1 MASLPSERDER
12 NQLPAESGTIRAENA
27 PVAER
32 GTPCG
37 RGTTPA
43 DKSLAVTAATC
54 GSEAENPRP
63 AAAAPSATANS
74 TDASTTIHRARVVT
88 SFLLKHE
95 VPSLSRSS
103 RYVARMTR
111 PTAA

>member
-1 MASLPSERDER
+1 MASLPSERYER

-27 PVAER
+27 PVAAR

-54 GSEAENPRP
+54 GSEAEAARP
-63 AAAAPSATANS
+63 AAAAPSVAANS
-74 TDASTTIHRARVVT
+74 TDATTPLRRARVVT

-95 VPSLSRSS
+95 VPRTADTKRSGS
-103 RYVARMTR
+103 
-111 PTAA
+111 